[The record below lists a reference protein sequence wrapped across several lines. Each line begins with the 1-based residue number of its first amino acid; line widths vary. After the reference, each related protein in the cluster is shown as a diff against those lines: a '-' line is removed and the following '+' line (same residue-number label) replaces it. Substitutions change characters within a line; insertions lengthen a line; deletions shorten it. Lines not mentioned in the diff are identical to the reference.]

1 MKHHQKKQS
10 FILKPVYP
18 GGKKALQEF
27 IKTNLKYPK
36 TSLENKIE
44 GTVYISYRVDFD
56 GKTIEIKV
64 NKGLDDACNQEA
76 CRVVSLLAFSPQ
88 NNHGVKVST
97 QQKINIHF
105 KLPAPPPPNTHI
117 NYQVKA
123 KSNTQKPQ
131 EQPKVTYG
139 YTIKFNG

>member
-27 IKTNLKYPK
+27 IKSNLKYPK

-56 GKTIEIKV
+56 GRTIEIKV

-76 CRVVSLLAFSPQ
+76 CRVVSLLKFAPQ
-88 NNHGVKVST
+88 NNHGIKVST

-105 KLPAPPPPNTHI
+105 KLPKQPEQTQI

-123 KSNTQKPQ
+123 KNVTDKPQ
-131 EQPKVTYG
+131 EQPKVMYS
-139 YTIKFNG
+139 YTIKFN